1 MLRIFDENR
10 LPIGV
15 ATREQVHKLGLWHE
29 TFHCLFIGK
38 EKFEDYLY
46 FQLRSP
52 VKKDYPNLLDI
63 TAAGHILA
71 HETIDDGVRE
81 VKEEIGIDVST
92 KDLVSLGVIDYYVT
106 KADFIDQELANVFL
120 YEYDKSTFDDFTL
133 QAEEVSGIFKV
144 EFTSFEKLWLGMLA
158 EVTIEGF
165 ELDTNGEKV
174 RTNRI
179 VNKSSFVPHED
190 SYYESILKSIKQYR

>member
-15 ATREQVHKLGLWHE
+15 ATRDQVHKLGLWHE
-29 TFHCLFIGK
+29 TFHCWFIGK
-38 EKFEDYLY
+38 DSGENYLY

-81 VKEEIGIDVST
+81 VKEEIGIDVSA
-92 KDLVSLGVIDYYVT
+92 KDLVSLGVIDYCVT
-106 KADFIDQELANVFL
+106 TADFIDQELANVFL
-120 YEYDKSTFDDFTL
+120 YEYDKNTFDDFTL

-144 EFTSFEKLWLGMLA
+144 EITSFEKLLLGMLA

-165 ELDTNGEKV
+165 ELDMNGEKV
-174 RTNRI
+174 WTNRI
-179 VNKSSFVPHED
+179 VNKNSFVPHEN
-190 SYYESILKSIKQYR
+190 SYYGSILKSIKQHR